1 MRGSPRPLFVDESMR
16 RRVQLA
22 VGCAWALTLLTAAPA
37 GSAQGAPP
45 APGAPYPRPKGAY
58 EVEVQRDL
66 MIPMR
71 DGVRLATDLYR
82 PKGVT
87 GALPTILIRLPYNKA
102 AYRAA
107 TVPADFF
114 ASHGYAVVV
123 QDVRGKFASE
133 GTFRVYEGDM
143 TDWPD
148 MFDWI
153 GAQSWS
159 TGKVGTYGC
168 SYLGEGQILA
178 AQTRHPRHVAAIA
191 QAAGGNLGRVGRR
204 REFWGSVEGGA
215 FSISINFGWMPV
227 FASTEKGAKPMP
239 NVDLAS
245 YFRTLPVIDMPDRAG
260 SPSWDWRNFLERSPD
275 DPWWDRQGYLTAD
288 DSVGVAT
295 LHVTSWFDLAA
306 EALESARIFQ
316 ANAIN
321 DRARDGQYAI
331 VSPTVHCA
339 SEAASAQTMVGD
351 LNVGD
356 ARLRYWET
364 YLAWYDRWLRGNA
377 RALDGLP
384 KVQYYTIGRN
394 AWQASDRWPAA
405 RMRETAIYLDS
416 DGGANTR
423 NGNGRLTSRAP
434 TRARVDTFTYDPD
447 RPVPARGGSI
457 CCTGNPKDQPGS
469 FDNADIELRP
479 DVLVYTGEV
488 LRDGLELS
496 GPIRAYVHLSSDAP
510 DTDLTV
516 KLLDVHPDGKSM
528 NIQEGI
534 TRVRYRDG
542 FDKARMMEA
551 GKVYEVPVDLH
562 ATSWYLAPGHRL
574 RVQVSSSNFPRF
586 DRNLNTGGRNYDE
599 TTWRV
604 ARNAVH
610 HSGAA
615 ASRLIL
621 PVVR

>member
-1 MRGSPRPLFVDESMR
+1 
-16 RRVQLA
+16 
-22 VGCAWALTLLTAAPA
+22 
-37 GSAQGAPP
+37 
-45 APGAPYPRPKGAY
+45 
-58 EVEVQRDL
+58 
-66 MIPMR
+66 
-71 DGVRLATDLYR
+71 
-82 PKGVT
+82 
-87 GALPTILIRLPYNKA
+87 
-102 AYRAA
+102 
-107 TVPADFF
+107 
-114 ASHGYAVVV
+114 
-123 QDVRGKFASE
+123 
-133 GTFRVYEGDM
+133 M

-239 NVDLAS
+239 SVDLAS
-245 YFRTLPVIDMPDRAG
+245 YFRPVPVIDMPDRAG

-351 LNVGD
+351 VNVGD

-364 YLAWYDRWLRGNA
+364 YSPGTTAGSGERTCA
-377 RALDGLP
+377 R
-384 KVQYYTIGRN
+384 
-394 AWQASDRWPAA
+394 
-405 RMRETAIYLDS
+405 
-416 DGGANTR
+416 
-423 NGNGRLTSRAP
+423 RAP
-434 TRARVDTFTYDPD
+434 QGPVLHD
-447 RPVPARGGSI
+447 RPQRVAGVRPLARGQDARDRDLPGQRWWRQHAQWQWSPDESRPDARTRRHLHLRSRPAGPGARRFDLLYGESQGPARI
-457 CCTGNPKDQPGS
+457 VRQ
-469 FDNADIELRP
+469 R
-479 DVLVYTGEV
+479 
-488 LRDGLELS
+488 RH
-496 GPIRAYVHLSSDAP
+496 RAAP
-510 DTDLTV
+510 
-516 KLLDVHPDGKSM
+516 
-528 NIQEGI
+528 
-534 TRVRYRDG
+534 
-542 FDKARMMEA
+542 
-551 GKVYEVPVDLH
+551 
-562 ATSWYLAPGHRL
+562 
-574 RVQVSSSNFPRF
+574 
-586 DRNLNTGGRNYDE
+586 
-599 TTWRV
+599 
-604 ARNAVH
+604 
-610 HSGAA
+610 
-615 ASRLIL
+615 
-621 PVVR
+621 